1 MIFLPFP
8 PNIFSKTTSNDL
20 LIDLLWLTLSL
31 EIYYIPYRILIDSF
45 SYNISPFRKN
55 KTPLRE
61 MESFTHFRVT
71 SQRAVSM
78 RFLKVQNYVR
88 FSTKTI
94 KHMLCIRQKN
104 LLDETVSFK
113 HKNNVK
119 ADGYQNIYREYY
131 IKPFFLTRPRI

>member
-8 PNIFSKTTSNDL
+8 PNIISKTTSNDL
-20 LIDLLWLTLSL
+20 LIDLLWLTVSL

-131 IKPFFLTRPRI
+131 IKPFS